1 MISPERLRWL
11 GRTALLVF
19 ILGAVAF
26 LSAITAIRFAIQ
38 GREVDVPAVVGM
50 KAGDAQTKLVSLGL
64 GFRIADRIYS
74 DLPVDYVVRQSPPPG
89 TRVKVPQ
96 RAHVVLSL
104 GPRKMPIPL
113 LEGKSLRVARIEILR
128 AGLQIGAVSSTHLPQ
143 RELDVVVRQDPPAG
157 EKGTGSP
164 RVNVLVS
171 LGGAPELYMTPDFV
185 GMAMID
191 AQKRITTAGLRLAR
205 ITFMPAPGAPRGVVV
220 QQIPARGSRIPAGAQ
235 IELQVAE

>member
-1 MISPERLRWL
+1 MRWL

-19 ILGAVAF
+19 ILGAAAF

-50 KAGDAQTKLVSLGL
+50 KAGDAQTKLVSQGL
-64 GFRIADRIYS
+64 GFRIADRVYS

-89 TRVKVPQ
+89 TRVKMPQ
-96 RAHVVLSL
+96 RTHVVLSL

-128 AGLQIGAVSSTHLPQ
+128 AGLQIGAISSAHLPG
-143 RELDVVVRQDPPAG
+143 REPDAIVRQDPPPG

-171 LGGAPELYMTPDFV
+171 LGAAPGLYVMPDFV
-185 GMAMID
+185 GMTASE
-191 AQKRITTAGLRLAR
+191 AQRRIAGAGLRLSR
-205 ITFMPAPGAPRGVVV
+205 MTFVPVPGAARGTVA
-220 QQIPARGSRIPAGAQ
+220 QQIPARGSRVPAGTA